1 MLSYYLVSGLLI
13 FSTAILLFYI
23 FQKIH
28 YAHEMVE
35 YLCFFLGLM
44 AAFMLAT
51 RLIYKRLWN
60 PFFQTLSQI
69 EQFNIKNNEMPQFP
83 QTGIREFIQLN
94 KALEKL
100 AENNMNAYKIQKEF
114 TENASHEMQTP
125 LAVFQSKLDVLI
137 QQPDL
142 KEEHLSIIQSL
153 YDTTF
158 RLSRINKNLLLL
170 AKIDNLQFVETETI
184 NLTEVITE
192 SLPFLTE
199 QAAAK
204 NIRIETNI
212 IRDSCWIE
220 ANRTLME
227 SLVNNLIT
235 NTVRH
240 NTANGRIVVAFDGKR
255 LTVANTGINH
265 PLDEKMLFRRFG
277 RMNEKTKG
285 SGLGLA
291 IVQQICFLNKWQIHY
306 GFDRGIHRFTVI
318 FR

>member
-1 MLSYYLVSGLLI
+1 MLRYYLVSGLLV
-13 FSTAILLFYI
+13 FSAAILLFYI

-28 YAHEMVE
+28 YAYEMVE

-83 QTGIREFIQLN
+83 QTGIKEFVQLN
-94 KALEKL
+94 NALEKL

-125 LAVFQSKLDVLI
+125 LAVFQSKLDILI

-142 KEEHLSIIQSL
+142 TEEHLSIIQSL
-153 YDTTF
+153 YDTTS

-170 AKIDNLQFVETETI
+170 AKIDNLQFVETQTI
-184 NLTEVITE
+184 NVTEVITE
-192 SLPFLTE
+192 SLSFLTK
-199 QAAAK
+199 QAAGK
-204 NIRIETNI
+204 NICIEMNI
-212 IRDSCWIE
+212 IRDSCRIE
-220 ANRTLME
+220 ANRTLIE

-235 NTVRH
+235 NAIRH
-240 NTANGRIVVAFDGKR
+240 NTANGHIGVAFGDER
-255 LTVANTGINH
+255 LTVTNTGINH
-265 PLDEKMLFRRFG
+265 PLDEKILFRRFG

-291 IVQQICFLNKWQIHY
+291 IVQQICVLNKWQIHY
-306 GFDRGIHRFTVI
+306 DFDRGMHRFTVT
-318 FR
+318 F